1 MSAVLRIESVTLRKP
16 GVALPVAPLIRNQ
29 REGIWSDQVPAE
41 RAGRGA
47 NGILYHF
54 TVFTLCSFLQRHQ
67 LLLPLCTHTTSW
79 SSSLVSGEGLIRM
92 YDSLFPW
99 SVIPSDTGR
108 EEVSGAGNKIGT
120 GYTAGCA
127 TSVLHTQNRGYV
139 TVTHETGRQIQIKM
153 DTGRIHR
160 EQQTVNKQW
169 RNRKSGLSL
178 HYKFHM

>member
-29 REGIWSDQVPAE
+29 REGIWSDQ
-41 RAGRGA
+41 R
-47 NGILYHF
+47 Y
-54 TVFTLCSFLQRHQ
+54 Q

-108 EEVSGAGNKIGT
+108 KERLNRVSLCWLIRSAALPGPPLAPLELRPPFLLSRRAHCMLFLLSSGWSEEWEEVEMGSEEVELR
-120 GYTAGCA
+120 CA
-127 TSVLHTQNRGYV
+127 P
-139 TVTHETGRQIQIKM
+139 
-153 DTGRIHR
+153 
-160 EQQTVNKQW
+160 
-169 RNRKSGLSL
+169 
-178 HYKFHM
+178 